1 MASADRALS
10 SRGLISPAI
19 RQAAWYRKLHPTF
32 ADALAVVRRE
42 LWSHR
47 TFQLSAPDGDVVKV
61 SRRLVEHLTETLCYA
76 A

>member
-19 RQAAWYRKLHPTF
+19 RQAAWYRKPRPTF
-32 ADALAVVRRE
+32 AEALAVVRRD
-42 LWSHR
+42 LWWHQVSR
-47 TFQLSAPDGDVVKV
+47 SSPPGGDVVKLP
-61 SRRLVEHLTETLCYA
+61 RRVLEHLTETLCYA